1 MSHRRAAPSFNIFST
16 TGVIPLRGLSA
27 QSGLPSIAQGR
38 AEHARM
44 LAYAAK
50 RRLAA
55 GRPSVDRAYWKACAP
70 AALTRAITIRREAG
84 LAKLP

>member
-1 MSHRRAAPSFNIFST
+1 MRHGNASRGFNIFST
-16 TGVIPLRGLSA
+16 NGAVPHDGLTAPFGSPGMA
-27 QSGLPSIAQGR
+27 FGR
-38 AEHARM
+38 ADHARM

-55 GRPSVDRAYWKACAP
+55 GAPSADRAYWKACAP
-70 AALTRAITIRREAG
+70 AALTKAISIRRDAG